1 MHTYYVTY
9 VLPTFH
15 YGNKYSMSEFLL
27 PDHSGDYT
35 YLKETEICYF
45 MSQWNVH
52 QIVENID
59 VHVF

>member
-1 MHTYYVTY
+1 ME
-9 VLPTFH
+9 TFH

-52 QIVENID
+52 QIDGQIENND

>member
-1 MHTYYVTY
+1 ME
-9 VLPTFH
+9 TFH

-27 PDHSGDYT
+27 SDHSGDYT

-52 QIVENID
+52 QIDENND